1 MENYKKCKVEN
12 CENSALFKNNGNSD
26 FCCKHYTQIQRHKK
40 ILERTVFDSNEIID
54 CGDYYEICLY
64 NRKCEEVGRTK
75 IDKDDLKKVKKYK
88 WGLNG
93 RGYVKTNINR
103 KTVGIHQL
111 ILGETPIG
119 YEIDHHDTDKL
130 NNRKYNL
137 RIATHQQNLQNRI
150 SKGYRFKDGKWEAQ
164 IRIEGKYIYLG
175 RFDDEQDADKARK
188 EAELKYFGEFAYK
201 ETN

>member
-12 CENSALFKNNGNSD
+12 CENNALFKNNGNSN

-93 RGYVKTNINR
+93 RGY
-103 KTVGIHQL
+103 
-111 ILGETPIG
+111 EIG
-119 YEIDHHDTDKL
+119 RAHV
-130 NNRKYNL
+130 
-137 RIATHQQNLQNRI
+137 
-150 SKGYRFKDGKWEAQ
+150 
-164 IRIEGKYIYLG
+164 
-175 RFDDEQDADKARK
+175 
-188 EAELKYFGEFAYK
+188 
-201 ETN
+201 